1 MQFNIMIFINEIK
14 LIMLLIFDKE
24 NNIFEIVKEKEEFKL
39 IKTLEIKLSDFGASK

>member
-1 MQFNIMIFINEIK
+1 MINSNEIIDDIIIK
-14 LIMLLIFDKE
+14 